1 VSIKDLRRA
10 WLEVDTDAL
19 RRNYRRIS
27 RHVGPERALL
37 PMVKADGYGLGA
49 LRVTRALAEEDPWG
63 LGVATA
69 AEGEELRDAGW
80 EGRIVAFSPCP
91 AEEATDMVEAD
102 IEACVSSP
110 EGLREL
116 ARAAGA
122 RSREAG
128 VHLNLDT
135 GMGRLGFDADRVDE
149 WAEEVRSVIDGSP
162 LRLVST
168 FTHYHSA
175 EADDAA
181 SEAQWTRFRRA
192 LRSMERNGLDPGLRH
207 AANSAAAVRWPERA
221 ADVVRPGIF
230 LYGASPAGGELHA
243 EAVVRLRARVLEV
256 RRVTEGTTVSYGA
269 TYRTP
274 GPSRLATLGLG
285 YGDGL
290 RRSLSNR
297 GVALIHGRRVPVRG
311 RVCMDMT
318 VVDVT
323 DGPEVRPG
331 DVATLL
337 GHDGESE
344 IRLEELASTCDTI
357 AHEILTG
364 FTNRLPR
371 VPAEEAPASASSA
384 PEGPERSST

>member
-1 VSIKDLRRA
+1 
-10 WLEVDTDAL
+10 
-19 RRNYRRIS
+19 
-27 RHVGPERALL
+27 
-37 PMVKADGYGLGA
+37 MVKADGYGLGA
-49 LRVTRALAEEDPWG
+49 VRVARTLAGEEPWG

-69 AEGEELRDAGW
+69 AEGEELRQAGW
-80 EGRIVAFSPCP
+80 EGRVVVFSPCP
-91 AEEATDMVEAD
+91 QQDAESLLALDLEAA
-102 IEACVSSP
+102 ASSVD
-110 EGLREL
+110 GLRAL
-116 ARAAGA
+116 ARAASA
-122 RSREAG
+122 RERELG

-135 GMGRLGFDADRVDE
+135 GMGRLGLDAGRVDE
-149 WAEEVRSVIDGSP
+149 WAGSVREALRESP

-175 EADDAA
+175 EADDSA
-181 SEAQWTRFRRA
+181 SDGQWGRFRDA
-192 LRSMERNGLDPGLRH
+192 LRTMERNGLDPGLRH

-230 LYGASPAGGELHA
+230 LYGGAPVDGELRA

-256 RRVTEGTTVSYGA
+256 RRVSAGTTVSYGA
-269 TYRTP
+269 TYRTER
-274 GPSRLATLGLG
+274 PSRLATLGLG

-297 GVALIHGRRVPVRG
+297 GEALIHGRAAPIRG
-311 RVCMDMT
+311 RVCMDIT

-323 DGPEVRPG
+323 DRPDVRSG

-344 IRLEELASTCDTI
+344 ISLEELASTCDTI

-364 FTNRLPR
+364 FTDRLPR
-371 VPAEEAPASASSA
+371 LEVGEAQASPSSA
-384 PEGPERSST
+384 AESGTEMGTT